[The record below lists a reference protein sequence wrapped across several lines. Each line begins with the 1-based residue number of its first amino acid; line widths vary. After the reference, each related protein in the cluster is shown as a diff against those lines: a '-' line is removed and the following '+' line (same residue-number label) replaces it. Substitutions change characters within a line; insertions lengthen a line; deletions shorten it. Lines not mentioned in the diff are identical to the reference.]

1 MADSGQHANPPP
13 EAVEQ
18 LADHDAPRKEVL
30 LYAVGNV
37 EGGLAN
43 QFFSILN
50 TLTVVVL
57 GMNPLIIGFIISIK
71 TFWDAITDP
80 VMAQI
85 TDNARTR
92 WGRRI
97 PFILTGGLSRVLLLL
112 AVFLFFPRDPS
123 IKTNEQFKME
133 KEARSEQARLE
144 REAGGEGRKP
154 APPPPTT
161 HKKNAG
167 IGEQFAAFGR
177 FFVAPENE
185 YHRRVAIYLLV
196 ASLLFALLST
206 VQSVPYYALG
216 IELCPS
222 YNGRTRVV
230 VARGYV
236 DKAMSLV
243 SPWVTPFIF
252 LTIFATAIDGL
263 IWYAVFVCAI
273 GIPTTVA
280 MCMGIKERG
289 YHPGIK
295 RQPAPPLFKSIWIT
309 AKNPHFLKI
318 LFLYVFIGFTH
329 GIFVQLGAFIVLFWV
344 FSGDIVQGGI
354 VNGYASTLA
363 VLLGFA
369 TLPLIQWACNRF
381 GKHRALRWAIVWMS
395 IGTALKWVFYNPQYP
410 YLQLLLPFF
419 FSVGIGSVY
428 SVLPSMMA
436 DVTDV
441 DELNTGVRREGMFG
455 AVMAF
460 LMKAIGSVQPVLAAA
475 VLVLSGFDASLGADQ
490 PPEVFIRMRVLDAFV
505 PAVLLLL
512 ALVALVRYPLTR
524 ERMEQIKAELALR
537 RARAA
542 AAG

>member
-1 MADSGQHANPPP
+1 MSDSDSKRNPPEP
-13 EAVEQ
+13 PVEAV
-18 LADHDAPRKEVL
+18 ADRDAPRKEVF
-30 LYAVGNV
+30 LYAFGNV

-57 GMNPLIIGFIISIK
+57 GMNPLIIGAIISIK
-71 TFWDAITDP
+71 TLWDAVTDP
-80 VMAQI
+80 IMAQV
-85 TDNARTR
+85 TDNAHTPY
-92 WGRRI
+92 GRRI
-97 PFILTGGLSRVLLLL
+97 PFIFAGGVSRVLLLL
-112 AVFLFFPRDPS
+112 AIFIFFPRAPS
-123 IKTNEQFKME
+123 IKTNEQFEREKAERVARAERE
-133 KEARSEQARLE
+133 KEQGQPPETKAA
-144 REAGGEGRKP
+144 AP
-154 APPPPTT
+154 APKPR
-161 HKKNAG
+161 AG
-167 IGEQFAAFGR
+167 IAEQFVAFGR
-177 FFVAPENE
+177 FFLAPENE
-185 YHRRVAIYLLV
+185 YHRTVAIYLLV

-222 YNGRTRVV
+222 YDGRTRVV

-252 LTIFATAIDGL
+252 LTLFPTAIDGL

-273 GIPTTVA
+273 GIPTTIA
-280 MCMGIKERG
+280 MCLGIKERG
-289 YHPGIK
+289 YHPELK
-295 RQPAPPLFKSIWIT
+295 RPPAPPLLKSMWLT

-329 GIFVQLGAFIVLFWV
+329 GIFAQLGAFIVLFWV
-344 FSGDIVQGGI
+344 FKGDIVQGGI

-363 VLLGFA
+363 VILGFA
-369 TLPLIQWACNRF
+369 TLPLIQWACKRL
-381 GKHRALRWAIVWMS
+381 GKHRALRFAIVWMS
-395 IGTALKWVFYNPQYP
+395 IGTALKWFFYNPQYP

-419 FSVGIGSVY
+419 FSVGIASVY
-428 SVLPSMMA
+428 SILPSMMA

-460 LMKAIGSVQPVLAAA
+460 LMKAIGSLQPVLAAA
-475 VLVLSGFDASLGADQ
+475 VLVLAGFDASLGADQ
-490 PPEVFIRMRVLDAFV
+490 PPEVFTRMRILVAFV
-505 PAVLLLL
+505 PALLLL
-512 ALVALVRYPLTR
+512 FALLALYKYPLHR
-524 ERMEQIKAELALR
+524 QRMEEIKTELALR

-542 AAG
+542 QSAA